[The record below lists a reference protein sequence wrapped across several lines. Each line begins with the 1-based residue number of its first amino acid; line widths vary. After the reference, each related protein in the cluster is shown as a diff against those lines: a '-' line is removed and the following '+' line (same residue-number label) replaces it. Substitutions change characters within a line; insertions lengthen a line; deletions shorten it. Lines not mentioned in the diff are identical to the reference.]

1 MVDTYFVLNVSAG
14 KALDLA
20 MLCMI
25 DGRGDGSSVLCLCC
39 WYVGCNFFNCDTR
52 LMPNPKLLNG

>member
-14 KALDLA
+14 KALELA
-20 MLCMI
+20 MLRMI

-52 LMPNPKLLNG
+52 LMPN